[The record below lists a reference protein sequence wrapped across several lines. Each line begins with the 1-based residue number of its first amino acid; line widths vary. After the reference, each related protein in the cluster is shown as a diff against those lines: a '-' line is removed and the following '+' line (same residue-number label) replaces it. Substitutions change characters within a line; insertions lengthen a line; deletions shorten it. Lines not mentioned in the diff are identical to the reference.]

1 MTLRGVEYFM
11 DILRIGCIIEISVVN
26 LGLYLVVKNF
36 LVLANIGMGYLMG
49 WLEFSN
55 IRAPSTMV
63 FSQMENQMA

>member
-36 LVLANIGMGYLMG
+36 LVLASIGMGYLMG

-55 IRAPSTMV
+55 MRGPSTMV